1 MQSTRQKSRLRRTLV
16 ILAKQA
22 QSKDLKLLKEMEKC
36 PSSKAACALLA
47 GALNACRYDGDR
59 NEFLS
64 PDASWI
70 HPLV

>member
-1 MQSTRQKSRLRRTLV
+1 MQQSKQKKLLLHTLGR
-16 ILAKQA
+16 LAKHA
-22 QSKDLKLLKEMEKC
+22 QSKNLELMKEMEKC

-47 GALNACRYDGDR
+47 GALHASHSREERDQ
-59 NEFLS
+59 FLS